1 MSRHTSVRNSRA
13 RIVASAVAAAS
24 AITLAAC
31 SHQDAAPGAAEPTAS
46 AAPSPGAG
54 PAFQPAPLGASIFVV
69 HTVSDLDAFEKF
81 FESGAAMREAGS
93 VNGYLLS
100 KLDDGRVIV
109 HLFAEDLLKVQGAMN
124 SDEMQSYLRKA
135 GAPDASLV
143 WVTRDVSVALPTTPP
158 AGKTFSLYYKL
169 QVRDFE
175 AFKKAF
181 EERDALYATHGVIG
195 RGLHQTSSEKVVVL
209 HFVAPT
215 RDQLEELRK
224 DPGFG
229 PLFALAAPEG
239 TGKPMLAEDLL
250 RSRPK

>member
-1 MSRHTSVRNSRA
+1 MSRPISELHA
-13 RIVASAVAAAS
+13 RIRVVAVAAAS
-24 AITLAAC
+24 AIALSAC
-31 SHQDAAPGAAEPTAS
+31 SHQDATPGAAPPTAS
-46 AAPSPGAG
+46 AAPSAGAG

-81 FESGAAMREAGS
+81 FEGGAAMREAGS

-100 KLDDGRVIV
+100 KLADGRVVV
-109 HLFAEDLLKVQGAMN
+109 HLFAEDLLHVQAAMN
-124 SDEMQSYLRKA
+124 SDEMQRYLRKA

-169 QVRDFE
+169 QVADMD

-181 EERDALYATHGVIG
+181 EERDDLYAAHGVIG
-195 RGLHQTSSEKVVVL
+195 RGLHQTSTEKVVVL
-209 HFVAPT
+209 HFVAPAK
-215 RDQLEELRK
+215 DQLEELTK
-224 DPGFG
+224 DPGFA
-229 PLFALAAPEG
+229 PLLALAAPEG
-239 TGKPMLAEDLL
+239 AGKPLLAEDLL